1 MRYTSHYIS
10 PFGGIT
16 LAADGR
22 GITGLWFDGQ
32 KYFGDTLD
40 KENERRELP
49 VLEEAEKWLDVYFPG
64 KSGTYPA
71 AAFRGYIFPSSGL
84 GHSFA
89 DSLRNNDHL
98 WKNRTSDCG
107 KKRGRPGLC
116 PGGGRS
122 CRAQSHFYL
131 LSLPPCC
138 RKQWKPDRI
147 FGRFAEK
154 SSAAY
159 AGTCKYGAFLS
170 AEKGTAL

>member
-1 MRYTSHYIS
+1 MAGGLRDYGLTDRNISATRWTKKMR
-10 PFGGIT
+10 GGNFLYWKKRKSGWMFI
-16 LAADGR
+16 
-22 GITGLWFDGQ
+22 
-32 KYFGDTLD
+32 
-40 KENERRELP
+40 
-49 VLEEAEKWLDVYFPG
+49 FPG

-170 AEKGTAL
+170 AEKGNSFVKEQE